1 MDKCIFD
8 PKMGHFVAFFRL
20 FRIPEILPA
29 VRPSG
34 SFSPSMKPMKGL
46 PMYQIPAAIRIR
58 TTRRPML
65 IGITRAICP
74 ERKSAMAH
82 IGQKKR

>member
-1 MDKCIFD
+1 MDKCLFD

-29 VRPSG
+29 VLPSG
-34 SFSPSMKPMKGL
+34 GLRLSMKPMNGR

-74 ERKSAMAH
+74 ERKSAMV
-82 IGQKKR
+82 R